1 MNLFRGRLDVVRGR
15 LDVLRGQINVLL
27 SAKDGKLASDRT
39 PDLEMNL
46 RPEDS
51 VLG

>member
-1 MNLFRGRLDVVRGR
+1 MNLFRGRLDVVR
-15 LDVLRGQINVLL
+15 DQINVLL
-27 SAKDGKLASDRT
+27 SAKDGKLASDPT